1 MLLEYALEM
10 LTEVILFF
18 FLFAFIAG
26 FIKETIPH
34 TKLGYLL
41 SGHSMLYCFI
51 GSIFGLTIPFCS
63 CCSLSLFAGLLKAG
77 TRVGPAMSFLLA
89 APLINPI
96 SIMMLSSGFGK
107 KITLIYVIVILIL
120 TTISGY
126 LIAFF
131 GFEKYLIRES
141 LINNKQKHALVAY
154 ESKPYHSLTTL
165 LRHSLIGAWEI
176 ITGFGLYIIFGVALS
191 IALYSILPEELPS
204 FLVNG
209 SKTMLIPLAALTG
222 LPMQLRPE
230 VIVPTMVTFASK
242 GAATSVVFALATG
255 SVATSVPALIIA
267 KRMMRWQLRLTMVLV
282 VFLSANIVGIVVSL
296 L

>member
-18 FLFAFIAG
+18 FLFAFVAG
-26 FIKETIPH
+26 LIKEIIPH
-34 TKLGYLL
+34 TKLSYLL
-41 SGHSMLYCFI
+41 SGHSLLYCFI

-77 TRVGPAMSFLLA
+77 TRVGPAMSFLIA

-107 KITLIYVIVILIL
+107 RFALIYVIVILIL
-120 TTISGY
+120 TTVSGY

-141 LINNKQKHALVAY
+141 LINNKQKHALAAH
-154 ESKPYHSLTTL
+154 ESRSYHSFPIL
-165 LRHSLIGAWEI
+165 LKHSLIGAWEI
-176 ITGFGLYIIFGVALS
+176 IRGFGLYIFLGVALS
-191 IALYSILPEELPS
+191 IILYSILPEELPS

-209 SKTMLIPLAALTG
+209 SKTMLIPLAALIG

-230 VIVPTMVTFASK
+230 MIVPTMVTFASK

-267 KRMMRWQLRLTMVLV
+267 KRMMRWQLLLTMVLV
-282 VFLSANIVGIVVSL
+282 IFLIANIVGLVVSL